1 MLQLK
6 AKRALEE
13 QERQRLIEELRKRES
28 QLSADFENM
37 KIQLAQDVNIVKE
50 KFLGELQDFEHFV
63 EGDLDPAGISEDEI
77 LKHCE
82 ELFTKAPITFV
93 PRKGEAADK
102 AIKKLIDEMD
112 VTIPIVWVKDSLYLV
127 GINKI
132 HL

>member
-1 MLQLK
+1 
-6 AKRALEE
+6 
-13 QERQRLIEELRKRES
+13 LIEDCKIKEG
-28 QLSADFENM
+28 QLQADFENM
-37 KIQLAQDVNIVKE
+37 NHQMTQEVNIVKE

-63 EGDLDPAGISEDEI
+63 EGDMDLAGISEAEI

-112 VTIPIVWVKDSLYLV
+112 VTIPIVWVKDSLFLV